1 MSHSIKIPDGY
12 KSQLSLRET
21 QHAIKHIK
29 DVFQQALSFAL
40 MLDRVTAPLIVSTNS
55 GINDDL
61 NGVERK
67 VNFSIKEIETDAE
80 VVQSLAKWKRLALYR
95 YGYKPGE
102 GIYTDMNALRRDDSV
117 DNIHSIF
124 VDQWDWERVI
134 TPEQRN
140 VEFLKDTV
148 RAIVKAIVYT
158 KRKTSLRY
166 PQLTNTICEE
176 PFFITSQELLDMYPD
191 LTSKERENKIVKE
204 HGTVFIM
211 QIGAPL
217 SNGEPHDGRAPDY
230 DDWALNG
237 DLVIWNPVLEEVLEI
252 SSMGIRVDSESLK
265 TQLQARG
272 AEDRLKFDYHRMIA
286 DGTLPL
292 TIGGGIGQSRLCMLL
307 LEKAHIGE
315 VQASVW
321 PKDML
326 DEFEKYGITLL

>member
-191 LTSKERENKIVKE
+191 LTGKERENKIVKE

-230 DDWALNG
+230 DDWELNG
-237 DLVIWNPVLEEVLEI
+237 DLMIWNPVLEEALEI

-265 TQLQARG
+265 TQLKARG

>member
-191 LTSKERENKIVKE
+191 LTGKERENKIVKE

-237 DLVIWNPVLEEVLEI
+237 DLMIWNPVLEEALEI